1 MYCVLEFN
9 SDYESYICIESLTVD
24 KRKDRYLYI
33 GNLENKK
40 ELKAGRSHDCD
51 LLLNDVSVSRFHFKL
66 INHFDNLF
74 IEDLD
79 SKFGTLILIQTPEL
93 ILNNTLPLYIQ
104 VGRTFVYIKIKKPF
118 SLFSC
123 CNVSEK
129 GDEFY
134 YHKQNEKHIHYQKN
148 IIVKEEDDLDDDD
161 DVDNEKNNQ
170 NIHNLKVIEVDSL
183 NNDKD
188 DETQVH
194 MNRLTS
200 IGTSCIL
207 KSINHNQELIS
218 KILNLDLSDN
228 KIGKN
233 DITDLI
239 NYICDDSCNLEN
251 LNLFSNLLG
260 DENIKKI
267 SEALSKYAFNRMEI
281 INFGKNNISD

>member
-1 MYCVLEFN
+1 MRYIHLDCLKQWIATKSLVKIENNDNCTIYKVKYVECELCKSKLPDYIRHNSKLYCVLEFN

-104 VGRTFVYIKIKKPF
+104 VGRTFMYIKIKKPF

-200 IGTSCIL
+200 IGDTIET
-207 KSINHNQELIS
+207 IEVTRIQRNNPIRT
-218 KILNLDLSDN
+218 
-228 KIGKN
+228 IG
-233 DITDLI
+233 T
-239 NYICDDSCNLEN
+239 
-251 LNLFSNLLG
+251 
-260 DENIKKI
+260 
-267 SEALSKYAFNRMEI
+267 I
-281 INFGKNNISD
+281 INEEIEQ